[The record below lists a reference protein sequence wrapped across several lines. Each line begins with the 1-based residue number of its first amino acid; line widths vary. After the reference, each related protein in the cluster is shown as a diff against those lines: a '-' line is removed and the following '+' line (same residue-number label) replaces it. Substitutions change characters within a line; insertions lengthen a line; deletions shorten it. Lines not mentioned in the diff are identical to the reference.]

1 MKLLVPVDVSH
12 PHEDLVSHLQ
22 WMIDLE
28 GDEVV
33 LLFVKEILP
42 SYERVVESMADFPED
57 WQNQLEAKAK

>member
-28 GDEVV
+28 GE
-33 LLFVKEILP
+33 ENP
-42 SYERVVESMADFPED
+42 S
-57 WQNQLEAKAK
+57 